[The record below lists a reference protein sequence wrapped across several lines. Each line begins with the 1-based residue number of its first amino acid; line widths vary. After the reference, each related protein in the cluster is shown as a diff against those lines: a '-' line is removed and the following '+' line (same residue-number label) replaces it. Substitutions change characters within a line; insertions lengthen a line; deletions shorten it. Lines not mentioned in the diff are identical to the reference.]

1 MPYTTVS
8 TRSSGYKI
16 LASDWN
22 DVINNE
28 NWLGNADRCVAVT
41 DTSTASITTATQTLM
56 TFATDDYDT
65 GGFHSTSSN
74 TSRLTVPTGYG
85 GIYNIFA
92 NVYFTYFA
100 TTVKPIYLEV
110 RKNAGGVAASG
121 TRIAGATCN
130 TSTNSL
136 VMSAANL
143 STQVRLAATDY
154 IELWC
159 MQETGGGLA
168 LVGTTQAHRFGMTW
182 VAA

>member
-41 DTSTASITTATQTLM
+41 DTRTSSIANATSTVL

-65 GGFHSTSSN
+65 GGFHSTVSN

-92 NVYFTYFA
+92 TVNFTYA
-100 TTVKPIYLEV
+100 GAVYPLQLEL
-110 RKNAGGVAASG
+110 RKNAAASASGG
-121 TRIAGATCN
+121 TRIAAATGN
-130 TSTNSL
+130 TTTNAAT
-136 VMSAANL
+136 MS
-143 STQVRLAATDY
+143 SIQIFTQVRLAATDY
-154 IELWC
+154 VELFA
-159 MQETGGGLA
+159 QQDTGGA
-168 LVGTTQAHRFGMTW
+168 LTMQGTTQAHRFGMTW
-182 VAA
+182 ISL

>member
-8 TRSSGYKI
+8 TRTSGYKI

-41 DTSTASITTATQTLM
+41 DTSTSSISASTLTLM

-65 GGFHSTSSN
+65 GGFHSTVSN

-92 NVYFTYFA
+92 NVYFNYFA
-100 TTVKPIYLEV
+100 TTVKSLYLEV
-110 RKNAGGVAASG
+110 RKNAAGSSSGGTRVAA
-121 TRIAGATCN
+121 ATCN

-136 VMSAANL
+136 IMSAASL
-143 STQVRLAATDY
+143 QTQVRLAATDY
-154 IELWC
+154 IELFC
-159 MQETGGGLA
+159 MQETGGA
-168 LVGTTQAHRFGMTW
+168 LSLMGTTQAHRFGMTW
-182 VAA
+182 VAS